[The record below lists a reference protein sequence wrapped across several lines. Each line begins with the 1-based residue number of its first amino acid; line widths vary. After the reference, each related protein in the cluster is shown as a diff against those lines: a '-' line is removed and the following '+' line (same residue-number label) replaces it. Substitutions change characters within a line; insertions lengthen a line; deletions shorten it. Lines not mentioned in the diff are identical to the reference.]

1 MSYFDFKMYS
11 QLFWNLEEEVNEI
24 SKAATENNEFM

>member
-11 QLFWNLEEEVNEI
+11 QLFWNLEEIKEEHINNVNAGELI
-24 SKAATENNEFM
+24 

>member
-11 QLFWNLEEEVNEI
+11 QLFWNLEDELNEI
-24 SKAATENNEFM
+24 TAAAETTEFI